1 MTHIWYFHF
10 SGRLLSSVQW
20 FWIASFIHLA
30 VMTEQSPEVA
40 NLGMGIRAN
49 LCLQATMTC

>member
-10 SGRLLSSVQW
+10 SGRLLSSVQR

-30 VMTEQSPEVA
+30 VMTEQSPEAA
-40 NLGMGIRAN
+40 NLGLGIRVY
-49 LCLQATMTC
+49 LYLQATMTC